1 MVLPH
6 FDVLLGMGSSE
17 RTAPS
22 APKTKRP
29 GRIVP
34 PGPSAHACVQSELV
48 SQSHAGSERG
58 ESVGKGD
65 PRALG
70 TTTTHR
76 RVRNHVWG
84 QLMREARARVNSES
98 RDRRYS
104 TLVVGPVSVRTAFAA
119 LVALPARSSRRI
131 YAFFRLRGA
140 GRDGIVGPILREEFA
155 RTQPSQPTIGPPGS
169 RLAGLFLGL
178 VLSHDGFRASRCR
191 GPAQFPIN
199 VHYQKN

>member
-1 MVLPH
+1 
-6 FDVLLGMGSSE
+6 MGSSE

-34 PGPSAHACVQSELV
+34 PGPSGHACVQSELV

-84 QLMREARARVNSES
+84 QLMGEARERVNSES

-104 TLVVGPVSVRTAFAA
+104 TLVVGPVLVRTAFAV
-119 LVALPARSSRRI
+119 LVALPTRSSRRI
-131 YAFFRLRGA
+131 NAFSRLRGA
-140 GRDGIVGPILREEFA
+140 GRERIVGPTLLEECARNSFA
-155 RTQPSQPTIGPPGS
+155 SPRSAHRIRVSLGFFSAWFSATTASKRPVAADQPNFQ
-169 RLAGLFLGL
+169 
-178 VLSHDGFRASRCR
+178 
-191 GPAQFPIN
+191 
-199 VHYQKN
+199 